1 MSWARDSIRALGR
14 QPYCAILARFSH
26 AKLIP
31 LLAETR
37 YPEAM
42 STASSLPATSR
53 ARHRLSIRRLAAWLV
68 ASASDRKTSLW
79 LVIGFAVAH
88 AVLWTFILI
97 NLKAAQDVHMDVA
110 EAFAWGQKF
119 QFGYGKH
126 PPLAGWVA
134 GLWFKI
140 FPVADWAT
148 YALAM
153 ATLGCGL
160 VICWLI
166 ALRVV
171 DRRRA
176 FFVVVMLAL
185 YPIFN
190 FQGFKYNPDLLQ
202 LVPIPLVVLA
212 YLHAFEKRNVPAG
225 LWLGLAG
232 ALALMTK
239 YWVLTM
245 IGAVGLAALI
255 HPDRLLFLRSPA
267 PWVAIATLVVAMIP
281 HLVWLKEVDFVPL
294 TYAGDVYSLSS
305 RAQSIQLVLG
315 YVGHNLALLAAPV
328 ALGAIP
334 WAGRPRWWATLVR
347 QPLVLFTRAWS
358 RGPNPSVNA
367 SQALN
372 IWIIQIVVAI
382 GPPLGGVIFTVYMK
396 TDWGISLFFLP
407 PLALVAIPSLRIQK
421 IALFHIAAI
430 WLAVTL
436 AALVASPYIAGR
448 EMAVNP
454 NGAMTYGARSEL
466 ARELTQAWHT
476 RFNSR
481 WAVVAGTTE
490 IGEPMTFYSPDHPA
504 PFTPDEIWSAG
515 LMSLEEAKR
524 LGFIG
529 ICDTSDGR
537 LPVCDAWMAANA
549 VNAERLATTT
559 QRFFHGHPRPE
570 ISWKVYIV
578 PPAK

>member
-1 MSWARDSIRALGR
+1 
-14 QPYCAILARFSH
+14 
-26 AKLIP
+26 
-31 LLAETR
+31 
-37 YPEAM
+37 
-42 STASSLPATSR
+42 
-53 ARHRLSIRRLAAWLV
+53 
-68 ASASDRKTSLW
+68 
-79 LVIGFAVAH
+79 VIGFAATH
-88 AVLWTFILI
+88 AVLWTLILI

-119 QFGYGKH
+119 QLGYGKH

-134 GLWFKI
+134 GIWFMM
-140 FPVADWAT
+140 FPVANWAT

-176 FFVVVMLAL
+176 FFVVVMLAI

-190 FQGFKYNPDLLQ
+190 FKGFKYNPDLLQ
-202 LVPIPLVVLA
+202 LVTLPLLVLA
-212 YLHAFEKRNVPAG
+212 YLHAFEKRNARAG

-245 IGAVGLAALI
+245 IGAIGIAALI

-267 PWVAIATLVVAMIP
+267 PWVAIVTLVVAMLP
-281 HLVWLKEVDFVPL
+281 HLWWLREVDFVPL
-294 TYAGDVYSLSS
+294 TYAGDTYSLSS
-305 RAQSIQLVLG
+305 RAQSLQLVLG
-315 YVGHNLALLAAPV
+315 YIGHNLALLALPV
-328 ALGAIP
+328 VLAALALA
-334 WAGRPRWWATLVR
+334 WLPRRGTSSAR
-347 QPLVLFTRAWS
+347 QPSALFTRAWS
-358 RGPNPSVNA
+358 RGPNPAVNM

-372 IWIIQIVVAI
+372 IWIIQIVAAI
-382 GPPLGGVIFTVYMK
+382 GPPLGGLIFIIYMK
-396 TDWGISLFFLP
+396 TDWGISLFFLT
-407 PLALVAIPSLRIQK
+407 PLALVAIPSLRLRRT
-421 IALFHIAAI
+421 ALFRMVATWLVAT
-430 WLAVTL
+430 LAVL
-436 AALVASPYIAGR
+436 AASPYIAARGFA
-448 EMAVNP
+448 ESSS
-454 NGAMTYGARSEL
+454 GASGYGARSEL
-466 ARELTQAWHT
+466 ARELTQAWHE

-504 PFTPDEIWSAG
+504 PFTPGELWASG
-515 LMSLEEAKR
+515 LTSLEEAKQF
-524 LGFIG
+524 GFIG

-537 LPVCDAWMAANA
+537 LPACEAWMAANA
-549 VNAERLATTT
+549 DRGEPLVITTR
-559 QRFFHGHPRPE
+559 RFSHGHSGPA
-570 ISWKVYIV
+570 ISWKIYIV

>member
-1 MSWARDSIRALGR
+1 MTEAQS
-14 QPYCAILARFSH
+14 
-26 AKLIP
+26 
-31 LLAETR
+31 LLA
-37 YPEAM
+37 A
-42 STASSLPATSR
+42 SR
-53 ARHRLSIRRLAAWLV
+53 ARPRSVIRRIAARLVAWASDEKASVLLV
-68 ASASDRKTSLW
+68 ASF
-79 LVIGFAVAH
+79 VVAH
-88 AVLWTFILI
+88 VVLWTVILTQ
-97 NLKAAQDVHMDVA
+97 LKAAQDVHFDVA

-119 QFGYGKH
+119 LLGYGKH
-126 PPLAGWVA
+126 PPLSGWVA
-134 GLWFKI
+134 GVWFMV

-190 FQGFKYNPDLLQ
+190 FKGFKYNPDLLQ
-202 LVPIPLVVLA
+202 LVTLPLVVLA
-212 YLHAFEKRNVPAG
+212 YLDAFEKRSVRAG

-267 PWVAIATLVVAMIP
+267 PWVAIATLVVAMLP
-281 HLVWLKEVDFVPL
+281 HLWWLREVDFVPL
-294 TYAGDVYSLSS
+294 TYAGDVYGLSS
-305 RAQSIQLVLG
+305 RAQSLQLVLG
-315 YVGHNLALLAAPV
+315 YAGHNLALLAAPV
-328 ALGAIP
+328 ALAAIALA
-334 WAGRPRWWATLVR
+334 WTPRSRATPVR
-347 QPLVLFTRAWS
+347 QPLALFTRAWS
-358 RGPNPSVNA
+358 RGANARLNA

-382 GPPLGGVIFTVYMK
+382 GPPLGGLIFTVYMK
-396 TDWGISLFFLP
+396 TDWGISLFFLT
-407 PLALVAIPSLRIQK
+407 PLALVAMPSLRIQK
-421 IALFHIAAI
+421 IALFHLAMI
-430 WLAVTL
+430 WLVVTL
-436 AALVASPYIAGR
+436 AALAASPTIAAR
-448 EMAVNP
+448 EMAENP
-454 NGAMTYGARSEL
+454 NGASGYGARSEL
-466 ARELTQAWHT
+466 ARELTEAWHT
-476 RFNSR
+476 RFHTP

-490 IGEPMTFYSPDHPA
+490 VGEPMTFYSPDHPA
-504 PFTPDEIWSAG
+504 PFTPGEIWSSG
-515 LMSLEEAKR
+515 LTSLEEARR

-529 ICDTSDGR
+529 ICDTSDPR

-549 VNAERLATTT
+549 DNAERLTVTT
-559 QRFFHGHPRPE
+559 QRFFHGRPGPA
-570 ISWKVYIV
+570 ISWKVYIAA
-578 PPAK
+578 PAK